1 VVTLRHLRPSENDG
15 IEGLEMTTLS
25 IFLRKR
31 TMRVYDVDFLVETQR
46 GFAKWELA
54 KMVSF
59 PPPKDGSE
67 AVKKAGYPGQEETVA
82 ETLSADGEVLGR
94 WIVKWEEG
102 GIGKCRQVGQVV
114 RHFNVH
120 EELLT

>member
-1 VVTLRHLRPSENDG
+1 
-15 IEGLEMTTLS
+15 
-25 IFLRKR
+25 
-31 TMRVYDVDFLVETQR
+31 
-46 GFAKWELA
+46 
-54 KMVSF
+54 
-59 PPPKDGSE
+59 
-67 AVKKAGYPGQEETVA
+67 
-82 ETLSADGEVLGR
+82 LGR